1 MRPAAPSAARA
12 KYSSDRDFNTSPVS
26 AGSSDSAARAEPNPR
41 KSVFDLRKE
50 IRMTMKQYAL
60 ALCIGLVG
68 LGLAGRDQ
76 ASAFPISGS
85 AVEQAAAARSDITEA
100 QFYGSRTPTV

>member
-1 MRPAAPSAARA
+1 
-12 KYSSDRDFNTSPVS
+12 
-26 AGSSDSAARAEPNPR
+26 
-41 KSVFDLRKE
+41 
-50 IRMTMKQYAL
+50 MTMKQYAL

-85 AVEQAAAARSDITEA
+85 AVEQAAARPGITEA
-100 QFYGSRTPTV
+100 QFYGSRTRHGIVKCYRTLVIGRYRCHRYW